1 MGSFDIFAIRNA
13 SISLIIDSFHFMAS
27 FGSKSASGSSCRP
40 TGVGLVHNQR
50 SRSYLAAFPGF
61 WNALRRNE
69 VPGGRFFARFGS
81 FLFFLHV
88 PVSHSRLERSARCE
102 RLSARRRSYGRPRT
116 ARPPSAALH
125 SDNWRSKALRRAPAI
140 LPQLVLADAVAASAA
155 FIGACSR
162 VSRSLPNSYCR
173 KSKKKIK
180 KKEQTNQTDV
190 AEQ

>member
-1 MGSFDIFAIRNA
+1 MGPNRRPAPRADQQVLVWST
-13 SISLIIDSFHFMAS
+13 ISAAGRIWRHFQ
-27 FGSKSASGSSCRP
+27 ASGTHCGE
-40 TGVGLVHNQR
+40 TKYLV
-50 SRSYLAAFPGF
+50 AVFCAVWFVF
-61 WNALRRNE
+61 
-69 VPGGRFFARFGS
+69 V
-81 FLFFLHV
+81 FLHV

-173 KSKKKIK
+173 KSKKKK
-180 KKEQTNQTDV
+180 N
-190 AEQ
+190 